1 MEKIRAPL
9 VLGAVL
15 LMLTG
20 LPSTGVAAED
30 GMEMW
35 SCAQMGQ
42 RRPVLYLADR
52 GSRSYI
58 KFQGQRIP
66 ATHHADDSGHQWI
79 FGANAV
85 TLSPELVANYYQ
97 GPGRESP
104 QGIFKCKPVN

>member
-1 MEKIRAPL
+1 MRKTRGPW
-9 VLGAVL
+9 VLSTAF
-15 LMLTG
+15 LMLAA
-20 LPSTGVAAED
+20 LPPAGFGANAE
-30 GMEMW
+30 MNMW

-66 ATHHADDSGHQWI
+66 ATHQVDDAGHQWI
-79 FGANAV
+79 FGGNAV
-85 TLSPELVANYYQ
+85 TLSADGVANYYQ
-97 GPGRESP
+97 GSGRESP

>member
-9 VLGAVL
+9 VLGTVL
-15 LMLTG
+15 LVLTG
-20 LPSTGVAAED
+20 LPSAGFAAES

-66 ATHHADDSGHQWI
+66 ATHQTDDAGHQWI
-79 FGANAV
+79 FGSNAV
-85 TLSPELVANYYQ
+85 TLSADGVANYYQ
-97 GPGRESP
+97 GSGRDSP
-104 QGIFKCKPVN
+104 QGVFKCKPVN